1 MNANRPPIH
10 SADSTP
16 VRQNRDR
23 RINSSA
29 AAMVAGGTIQ
39 PAGKLRSLMKPYSA
53 EIAMMVRTKNTIW
66 TMSDM
71 YRHCGT
77 GFSPSGRAE
86 ARPTLRSSSGVG
98 QAFFLK
104 SDMGRK

>member
-23 RINSSA
+23 RIKSSA
-29 AAMVAGGTIQ
+29 AAMDAGATIQ
-39 PAGKLRSLMKPYSA
+39 PAGKRRSVMKPYSA

-71 YRHCGT
+71 CRHV
-77 GFSPSGRAE
+77 FA
-86 ARPTLRSSSGVG
+86 RSSSGVG